1 MGVFSNIQT
10 AMDTTL
16 ASTPSVPPIAW
27 SNVEY
32 TPTIGTT
39 FVRPTLMPAGSQ
51 MATLNGTLKNPGI
64 YQVDIF
70 TPVGKGE
77 GAALIIADRI
87 KMHFEANRRLVAN
100 SDTIFILQVS
110 LGKGERENAWNH
122 IFVEVNYYCI
132 S

>member
-1 MGVFSNIQT
+1 MGVFNNIQI

-16 ASTPSVPPIAW
+16 AAVSSVPPIAW

-32 TPTIGTT
+32 IPIQGTT

-51 MATLNGTLKNPGI
+51 MATLNGTSRNPGI

-70 TPVGKGE
+70 SPSGKGQ
-77 GAALIIADRI
+77 GAALVVADAI
-87 KMHFEANRRLVAN
+87 KTKFESNRTITAGSN
-100 SDTIFILQVS
+100 KIFILQVS
-110 LGKGERENAWNH
+110 LGKGERENAWDH
-122 IFVEVNYYCI
+122 IFVEVHYLCI

>member
-1 MGVFSNIQT
+1 MGVFSNIQK

-16 ASTPSVPPIAW
+16 ASVSAIPPIAW

-32 TPTIGTT
+32 IPTQGAT

-51 MATLNGTLKNPGI
+51 MATLNGTSRNPGI
-64 YQVDIF
+64 YQIDIF
-70 TPVGKGE
+70 TPSGKGQ
-77 GAALIIADRI
+77 GASLVIADAI
-87 KMHFEANRRLVAN
+87 KIKFESNRRIAAN

-110 LGKGERENAWNH
+110 LGKGERENAWDH
-122 IFVEVNYYCI
+122 IFVEVHYYCI